1 LLTRLPLLVIV
12 LCGVLVAGCTGGD
25 KATPKVAA
33 TTAPTTASTTSADG
47 TTAPG
52 TVLKPGQR
60 AVVRWRAGKAHDSV
74 IGLTVTGVRRGSI
87 ADLSQYKLGQ
97 AARASTL
104 YYVYSVVRNT
114 GSGNLSGRRLP
125 LYGKVSPHL
134 VVPPVRFKL
143 PFHRCD
149 YQPLPAHFAKGA
161 RARVCMVMLAPRHG
175 SISSVEWRSPRLP
188 EPVSWRVR

>member
-1 LLTRLPLLVIV
+1 MTTRLPLLAIV
-12 LCGVLVAGCTGGD
+12 LSGVLVAGCTGGD
-25 KATPKVAA
+25 KATPKAA
-33 TTAPTTASTTSADG
+33 STTPPTTASTTSTDG
-47 TTAPG
+47 TAPG
-52 TVLKPGQR
+52 TVLKLGQR

-74 IGLTVTGVRRGSI
+74 IALSVTGVRRGSI

>member
-1 LLTRLPLLVIV
+1 LLTRLPLLALV
-12 LCGVLVAGCTGGD
+12 LSGVLVAGCTGGG
-25 KATPKVAA
+25 KATPKA
-33 TTAPTTASTTSADG
+33 TATIPPTTASTTSADR

-74 IGLTVTGVRRGSI
+74 IALTVTGVRRGSI
-87 ADLSQYKLGQ
+87 ADLGQYRLGR

-125 LYGKVSPHL
+125 LFGKVSPRL
-134 VVPPVRFKL
+134 VVPPVRFRL

-149 YQPLPAHFAKGA
+149 YQPLPVHFAKGA

-175 SISSVEWRSPRLP
+175 SVSSVEWRSPRLP
-188 EPVSWRVR
+188 QPVSWRVR

>member
-1 LLTRLPLLVIV
+1 MTRLPLLALV
-12 LCGVLVAGCTGGD
+12 LSGVLVAGCTGGS
-25 KATPKVAA
+25 KATPKATA
-33 TTAPTTASTTSADG
+33 TTPPTTASTTSADG
-47 TTAPG
+47 TTVPG
-52 TVLKPGQR
+52 AVLKQGQR

-87 ADLSQYKLGQ
+87 ADLSQYKLGR

-125 LYGKVSPHL
+125 LYGKVSSHL

-149 YQPLPAHFAKGA
+149 DRPLPAHFAKGA

-175 SISSVEWRSPRLP
+175 SIS
-188 EPVSWRVR
+188 

>member
-1 LLTRLPLLVIV
+1 LLNRLPLLV
-12 LCGVLVAGCTGGD
+12 LLLSGVLVAGCTGGD
-25 KATPKVAA
+25 KATPKAA
-33 TTAPTTASTTSADG
+33 TTPPPTAASTASPDG

-52 TVLKPGQR
+52 TILKPGQR

-74 IGLTVTGVRRGSI
+74 IALTVTGVRRGRV
-87 ADLSQYKLGQ
+87 ADLSSYKLGR

-104 YYVYSVVRNT
+104 YYVSSVVRNT

-125 LYGKVSPHL
+125 LYGKVSRDL

-149 YQPLPAHFAKGA
+149 YEPLPAHFAKGA

-175 SISSVEWRSPRLP
+175 SISAVEWRSPRLP
-188 EPVSWRVR
+188 QPVSWRVR

>member
-1 LLTRLPLLVIV
+1 LLTRLPLLALV
-12 LCGVLVAGCTGGD
+12 LSGVLVAGCTGGD
-25 KATPKVAA
+25 KATPKATA
-33 TTAPTTASTTSADG
+33 TTPPTTASTTSDG
-47 TTAPG
+47 TTAAG
-52 TVLKPGQR
+52 LTLKVGQR
-60 AVVRWRAGKAHDSV
+60 AVVRWRAGTAHDSV
-74 IGLTVTGVRRGSI
+74 VALTVTGVRRGSI
-87 ADLSQYKLGQ
+87 ADLSSYRLGR

-149 YQPLPAHFAKGA
+149 DRPLPAHFAKGA

-188 EPVSWRVR
+188 QPVSWSVR